1 MAKAILID
9 QYGGPEVLLWKDYSL
24 GDPGPGEALVRH
36 SAIGLNFIDVYHRR
50 GLYPLPSLPA
60 VIGSEAAGLVLAVG
74 PGVTEVS
81 VGDRVAYAGGPTGAY
96 NEARIISAQLLV
108 KLPDGI
114 SDSQAAA
121 MMLKGMTAE
130 YLLRRSYV
138 VKPGDPILFHAAA
151 GGVGSIACQ
160 WAKLLGA
167 IVIGTV
173 GNRQK
178 AANATAYGCDHVII
192 TDEEDFVAR
201 VREITRGAGVP
212 VVYDSIGKNTLMGSL
227 DCLRPRGLMVSFGQ
241 SSGSVP
247 PLDISILSTKGSLY
261 LTRPSLMHY
270 TASRDDLLQSSSAL
284 FHVVLR
290 GRVKIE
296 IGQTYPLRDA
306 AKAHG
311 DLEARKT
318 VGSTVLIP

>member
-1 MAKAILID
+1 
-9 QYGGPEVLLWKDYSL
+9 
-24 GDPGPGEALVRH
+24 
-36 SAIGLNFIDVYHRR
+36 
-50 GLYPLPSLPA
+50 
-60 VIGSEAAGLVLAVG
+60 
-74 PGVTEVS
+74 
-81 VGDRVAYAGGPTGAY
+81 
-96 NEARIISAQLLV
+96 
-108 KLPDGI
+108 
-114 SDSQAAA
+114 
-121 MMLKGMTAE
+121 
-130 YLLRRSYV
+130 
-138 VKPGDPILFHAAA
+138 VKPGDHILIHAAA

-178 AANATAYGCDHVII
+178 AANATAHGCDHVII

-201 VREITRGAGVP
+201 VREITRGGGVS
-212 VVYDSIGKNTLMGSL
+212 VVYDSIGKNTLIGSL
-227 DCLRPRGLMVSFGQ
+227 DSLRPRGLMVSFGQ

-247 PLDISILSTKGSLY
+247 LLDISILSTKGSLY

-270 TASRDDLLQSSSAL
+270 TSSREDLLQSASAL
-284 FHVVLR
+284 FEVVLR
-290 GRVKIE
+290 GGVKIE

-306 AKAHG
+306 AKAHR